1 MSSNYF
7 NKLFSAEEIDL
18 YWKLNPSTIIFLEDT
33 FWLNKNNSDIEPV
46 IILIKNE
53 GIGGSNIFLF
63 KTLLIS
69 KVNNLLEIG
78 FGATKL

>member
-18 YWKLNPSTIIFLEDT
+18 YWKLNPSAVIFLEDT
-33 FWLNKNNSDIEPV
+33 FWLNKNNSDIGPV

-53 GIGGSNIFLF
+53 GIGGNNIFLF

-78 FGATKL
+78 FGATRL

>member
-7 NKLFSAEEIDL
+7 NKLFKAEEIDL
-18 YWKLNPSTIIFLEDT
+18 YWKLNPSSIIFFEET
-33 FWLNKNNSDIEPV
+33 FWLNKNSSDIEPV
-46 IILIKNE
+46 INLIKNK
-53 GIGGSNIFLF
+53 GIAGSNIFLF

-69 KVNNLLEIG
+69 NVNNLLEIG